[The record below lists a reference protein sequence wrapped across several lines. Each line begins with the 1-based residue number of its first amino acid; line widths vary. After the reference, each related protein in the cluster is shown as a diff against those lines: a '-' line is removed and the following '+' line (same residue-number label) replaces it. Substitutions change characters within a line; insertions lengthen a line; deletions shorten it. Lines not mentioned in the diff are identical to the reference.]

1 MSDPRYQ
8 TTCWRKKAKHQL
20 NQHPLCALCARMGRD
35 TAASI
40 ADHIEPHR
48 GDPEKFW
55 NGELQSVC
63 ASCHSAAK
71 SIQERH
77 GYSQGCD
84 VNGNPLD
91 PCHPWLKEKR

>member
-8 TTCWRKKAKHQL
+8 TTRWRRKAKNQL
-20 NQHPLCALCARMGRD
+20 NREPLCKLCAMLGRD
-35 TAASI
+35 TPGTV
-40 ADHIEPHR
+40 ADHIEPHH
-48 GDPEKFW
+48 GNADKFW

-63 ASCHSAAK
+63 APCHSAVKAM
-71 SIQERH
+71 QERH

-91 PCHPWLKEKR
+91 PSHPWAKP